1 MYLGQEYYRRAKANI
16 RIRIIIYRIHNIHTM
31 SLIEKSFESLNASNW
46 YNNVTK
52 SGTAVAESFTGT
64 DPNVELRIV
73 NKQQSSIGSISYADF
88 LINPEL
94 NSFDFN
100 TEIFWGRELDND
112 GGDNYQIRFGST
124 FAFTLYFNFWD
135 DFGVDPGYPLHFRGQ
150 GVYLLN
156 TAGVPVFRSTTA
168 PGPRGPGEN
177 TWYPVRVLYNKNAAN
192 TWTVLINGVTV
203 LTYADPNVN
212 TWQNTANN
220 KGVTVSAVSGGG
232 LKMALSVRRLSLSYK
247 SMMPVLTLQT
257 GSMPQKFYPSADDS
271 TFSSNRAAYMRTLY
285 PRITDTA
292 TAGEVTKQKLIY
304 NRHDASSRM
313 ERLKLQAIG
322 KSSMRLKETET
333 LQFKAPNVN
342 DVREALSRSRS
353 QGYAVPPKCQNR

>member
-1 MYLGQEYYRRAKANI
+1 
-16 RIRIIIYRIHNIHTM
+16 M

-46 YNNVTK
+46 YKNVTK
-52 SGTAVAESFTGT
+52 SGTATTVDFSGS
-64 DPNVELRIV
+64 DPNVQLRIV
-73 NKQQSSIGSISYADF
+73 NGESSSVGSITYADF

-94 NSFDFN
+94 NSFEFN
-100 TEIFWGRELDND
+100 TEIFWTATQDV

-124 FAFTLYFNFWD
+124 NTLTILFNFWD
-135 DFGVDPGYPLHFRGQ
+135 GYVNNGLSGQ
-150 GVYLLN
+150 GVYILN
-156 TAGVPVFRSTTA
+156 TSSTAVLKSTTA
-168 PGPRGPGEN
+168 PGPRGTGEN
-177 TWYPVRVLYNKNAAN
+177 TWYPVRVLYDKNSAN
-192 TWTVLINGVTV
+192 TWTVMINGVTV
-203 LTYADPNVN
+203 LTYTDPNVN
-212 TWQNTANN
+212 TWQRVANN

-232 LKMALSVRRLSLSYK
+232 LHMALSVRRLGLSYK

-257 GSMPQKFYPSADDS
+257 GVMPKKFYPSADDS

-292 TAGEVTKQKLIY
+292 TASEVTKQKLIY

-322 KSSMRLKETET
+322 KSSMRVKETENI
-333 LQFKAPNVN
+333 QYKAPNVN

-353 QGYAVPPKCQNR
+353 QGYVVPPKFQNR

>member
-1 MYLGQEYYRRAKANI
+1 
-16 RIRIIIYRIHNIHTM
+16 M

-46 YNNVTK
+46 YKNVTK
-52 SGTAVAESFTGT
+52 SGTAAAESLTGT

-73 NKQQSSIGSISYADF
+73 NGQTSSAGAISYATF

-94 NSFDFN
+94 NSFEFN
-100 TEIFWGRELDND
+100 TDISWSPTLST

-124 FAFTLYFNFWD
+124 NTLTILFNFWV
-135 DFGVDPGYPLHFRGQ
+135 DFSNNGLSGA
-150 GVYLLN
+150 GVYILN
-156 TAGVPVFRSTTA
+156 TGGNAVLKSTTA
-168 PGPRGPGEN
+168 PGPTGTGAG
-177 TWYPVRVLYNKNAAN
+177 TWYPVRVLYDRNAVN
-192 TWTVLINGVTV
+192 TWTVIINGVTV
-203 LTYADPNVN
+203 LTYSDPNVN
-212 TWQNTANN
+212 TWQRVAEN

-247 SMMPVLTLQT
+247 SMMPILTLQT
-257 GSMPQKFYPSADDS
+257 GVMPKKFYPSADDS

-292 TAGEVTKQKLIY
+292 TAGEVTKQKLIF

-322 KSSMRLKETET
+322 KSSMRVKETENI
-333 LQFKAPNVN
+333 QYKAPNVN
-342 DVREALSRSRS
+342 DVREALSRARA
-353 QGYAVPPKCQNR
+353 QGYVVPPKFQSR